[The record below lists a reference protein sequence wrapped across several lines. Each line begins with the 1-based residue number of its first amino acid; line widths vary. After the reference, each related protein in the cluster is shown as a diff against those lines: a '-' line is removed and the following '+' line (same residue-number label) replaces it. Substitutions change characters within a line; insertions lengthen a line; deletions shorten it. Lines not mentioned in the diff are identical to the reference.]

1 MYTFNHT
8 VLTLLKEFITLGV
21 NNILHHN
28 FSVFSCCIE
37 SWTLSSISIIMN
49 TLYTFPTIS
58 QYYLKLWLRS
68 CRNVWSHL
76 VARVKHIV
84 TKLNVQYSTLRVI
97 SCHQKSLLPS
107 QIYTAHKYFTN
118 KCLSYYLARVRNHWK
133 EIKAQTTI

>member
-1 MYTFNHT
+1 MYILNHI
-8 VLTLLKEFITLGV
+8 VLKLLKEFITLGI
-21 NNILHHN
+21 NNVSHHN
-28 FSVFSCCIE
+28 FSVFSYHIE

-49 TLYTFPTIS
+49 TLYTLPNIL

-84 TKLNVQYSTLRVI
+84 TKLNVKYSALRVI
-97 SCHQKSLLPS
+97 YCHQKSLLPS

-118 KCLSYYLARVRNHWK
+118 KCLSCYLARVRNHWK
-133 EIKAQTTI
+133 EIKA